1 MNDVLPGQA
10 EGCLFCG
17 NLKRE
22 AMRKPLILAL
32 LLAIVVVSLAAC
44 APTQIES
51 KQSPISV
58 YYAGAENAQ
67 MGVKAALDLAQQSG
81 TITLVSNPAQA
92 EALVL
97 NGVIPQG
104 IVPRVQDG
112 AGLLLILGPEITSRQ
127 VSELLGTPITVGHA
141 EEAASLVAHD
151 GSTDG
156 VLQDIVWSS
165 APQVRER
172 STIQG
177 WNGDPIVTGYET
189 GESILSK
196 ASIGKGQVY
205 LLAPALDGANTA
217 FQEWPY
223 FNYLIYNLTA
233 RAAQQA
239 PLSYADYPASSVPHA
254 NDRAIL
260 VVVLLIMTL
269 TAFAAFFIVRLY
281 SRTHP
286 EALDQMVASRENF
299 EAHEAHT
306 DWEDIGFHR
315 PIAGFLFAMMM
326 GLLIFIPL
334 LIYQNLILP
343 TYILPSAQA
352 MGLWGRVTQFFG
364 LAWTLFDLG
373 TGVAFVKFF
382 SQYRVHNPRRAV
394 QFGQL
399 YVWWQALSGA
409 FQVAL
414 VVMIAGSGIPHTT
427 YAVYT
432 WLIIAHTFIQIPG
445 FYQVMRNA
453 MYAQQRLDY
462 AQILDNAWALIW
474 PIVTQLMFV
483 PILWLWG
490 SNTPRMG
497 PALGGAVGM
506 AIAAYMVELFNFVLG
521 WWLYRRAGYNARL
534 FFLAHFD
541 LSVVKEAFR
550 FGLLEMSSSLVWAA
564 AQSFE
569 ILITQLRLINYTE
582 VWGNWIMA
590 SNFVFAFTVI
600 QNLNDGVMPAISE
613 AISHGRR
620 KLSQYY
626 ASMNYKWA
634 AFISAFLA
642 AVLLAIADRFILGS
656 AGREFERA
664 AIYVVPLII
673 WGSAQHLS
681 AIGDV
686 IALGSNRPG
695 LKLLMLGGEQ
705 VLRIALA
712 LLLVDRFQV
721 AGLIAAYLIAVLTRG
736 IVSYFVNSRL
746 CFKLRYYPWQSLA
759 APLLAGSVQYI
770 VLRFI
775 TGLIWQGD
783 EVTSIV
789 IFLIGI
795 LLSYPLYTFLY
806 GFFGGWDDATLEEA
820 RRASTMLPFLKFM
833 ARIFWVATFAGARL
847 SPLHNRFPITNRS
860 AAMEEARSLTAE
872 KINLASVGS

>member
-1 MNDVLPGQA
+1 
-10 EGCLFCG
+10 
-17 NLKRE
+17 
-22 AMRKPLILAL
+22 MRKALIPLVGLIVL
-32 LLAIVVVSLAAC
+32 LSAC
-44 APTQIES
+44 APVKVESTQ
-51 KQSPISV
+51 PPVRV
-58 YYAGAENAQ
+58 YYAGVESTAL
-67 MGVKAALDLAQQSG
+67 GVKAALDLAQQSG
-81 TITLVSNPAQA
+81 TIVLVGDPAQA
-92 EALVL
+92 NAIVL
-97 NGVIPQG
+97 NGT
-104 IVPRVQDG
+104 VPSDRAAIADRVQQG
-112 AGLLLILGPEITSRQ
+112 AGLLLIMGRDVTADQILT
-127 VSELLGTPITVGHA
+127 LLGQPLTIEIKSDPL
-141 EEAASLVAHD
+141 SLIAQD
-151 GSTDG
+151 GSDNG

-165 APQVRER
+165 APQVLDR
-172 STIQG
+172 SIVMG
-177 WNGDPIVTGYET
+177 LNGEPIVAGYET
-189 GESILSK
+189 GEAVLQTL
-196 ASIGKGQVY
+196 SIGSGQVY
-205 LLAPALDGANTA
+205 LLTPELNSVNTA

-223 FNYLIYNLTA
+223 FNYLIYNLTL
-233 RAAQQA
+233 RAAQHT
-239 PLSYADYPASSVPHA
+239 PLAFADYPASSVPHA
-254 NDRAIL
+254 GDRIVLVVIL
-260 VVVLLIMTL
+260 VLMGI
-269 TAFAAFFIVRLY
+269 TAVAFYIFVRRY
-281 SRTHP
+281 SKRHP
-286 EALDQMVASRENF
+286 EALDVMVADKQNF
-299 EAHEAHT
+299 EKHEAHS

-315 PIAGFLFAMMM
+315 PVAGFLFAMMM
-326 GLLIFIPL
+326 GLIIFIPL

-352 MGLWGRVTQFFG
+352 LGLWGRVTQFFG

-382 SQYRVHNPRRAV
+382 SQYRVHDPRRAV

-399 YVWWQALSGA
+399 YVWWQLLTGA

-414 VVMIAGSGIPHTT
+414 VVMLAGTGIPHTT

-432 WLIIAHTFIQIPG
+432 WLIIAHTFIQVPG
-445 FYQVMRNA
+445 FYGVMRNA

-474 PIVTQLMFV
+474 PIVTQVIFV
-483 PILWLWG
+483 PIFWVFG
-490 SNTPRMG
+490 SQTPVLG
-497 PALGGAVGM
+497 PAVGGAIGM
-506 AIAAYMVELFNFVLG
+506 AVAAYMVELFNFILG

-564 AQSFE
+564 GQSFE

-590 SNFVFAFTVI
+590 SNFVFAFSVL
-600 QNLNDGVMPAISE
+600 QNLTDGVMPAISE
-613 AISHGRR
+613 AVSHGRR

-626 ASMNYKWA
+626 ASMNYKWS

-664 AIYVVPLII
+664 AIYVVPLIF

-681 AIGDV
+681 VIGDT

-695 LKLLMLGGEQ
+695 LKLLMLLGEQ
-705 VLRIALA
+705 ALRIALA
-712 LLLVDRFQV
+712 LVLVDRFQV
-721 AGLIAAYLIAVLTRG
+721 AGLIAAYLIAVMTRG
-736 IVSYFVNSRL
+736 IASYFINSRL

-759 APLLAGSVQYI
+759 APLLAGVVQYV

-783 EVTSIV
+783 EVTSII

-795 LLSYPLYTFLY
+795 LFSYPLYTFLY

-820 RRASTMLPFLKFM
+820 KRAASMLPFLKFM
-833 ARIFWVATFAGARL
+833 ATIFWKATALGARL
-847 SPLHNRFPITNRS
+847 SPLHNRFPITNREP
-860 AAMEEARSLTAE
+860 AMEEARSLTAE
-872 KINLASVGS
+872 RVDLASITAEATA

>member
-1 MNDVLPGQA
+1 MRKSLMLI
-10 EGCLFCG
+10 GCLV
-17 NLKRE
+17 
-22 AMRKPLILAL
+22 
-32 LLAIVVVSLAAC
+32 IVLTAC
-44 APTQIES
+44 APVKVDSAQPP
-51 KQSPISV
+51 PIAV

-67 MGVKAALDLAQQSG
+67 MGVKAALDLGQQSG
-81 TITLVSNPAQA
+81 TIKLVADPTQAQTI
-92 EALVL
+92 VL
-97 NGVIPQG
+97 NGTSPSDVAPIAD
-104 IVPRVQDG
+104 RVAEG
-112 AGLLLILGPEITSRQ
+112 AGLLLIMGNDVKADQ
-127 VSELLGTPITVGHA
+127 VSTLLGKPITIETKDDA
-141 EEAASLVAHD
+141 LSLIPQE
-151 GSTDG
+151 GSSNAL
-156 VLQDIVWSS
+156 LQDIVWSS

-172 STIQG
+172 SIVSG
-177 WNGDPIVTGYET
+177 LNGEPIVTGYET
-189 GESILSK
+189 GEPILQT
-196 ASIGKGQVY
+196 ASVGKGQVY
-205 LLAPALDGANTA
+205 VFTPELNSVNTA

-223 FNYLIYNLTA
+223 FNYLIYNLAT
-233 RAAQQA
+233 RAAQHA
-239 PLSYADYPASSVPHA
+239 PLSFADYPASSVPHTGE
-254 NDRAIL
+254 RAIL
-260 VVVLLIMTL
+260 VVILLLMGV
-269 TAFAAFFIVRLY
+269 TAIIFFVFVRRY
-281 SRTHP
+281 SRRHP
-286 EALDQMVASRENF
+286 EALDAMVGDKKNF
-299 EAHEAHT
+299 EAHEANS

-315 PIAGFLFAMMM
+315 PVAGFLFAMMM

-382 SQYRVHNPRRAV
+382 SQYRVHDPRRAV

-399 YVWWQALSGA
+399 YVWWQLLSGA

-414 VVMIAGSGIPHTT
+414 VVMLAGAGIPHTT
-427 YAVYT
+427 YVVYT

-445 FYQVMRNA
+445 FYGVMRNA

-474 PIVTQLMFV
+474 PIVTQVLFV
-483 PILWLWG
+483 PIFWYFG
-490 SNTPRMG
+490 SNTPIIG
-497 PALGGAVGM
+497 PAIGGAIGM
-506 AIAAYMVELFNFVLG
+506 AIAAYMVELFNFILG

-564 AQSFE
+564 GQSFE

-590 SNFVFAFTVI
+590 SNFVFAFSVL
-600 QNLNDGVMPAISE
+600 QNLTDGVMPAISE

-681 AIGDV
+681 VIGDT

-695 LKLLMLGGEQ
+695 LKLLMLLGEQ
-705 VLRIALA
+705 TLRIVLA
-712 LLLVDRFQV
+712 ILLVDRFQV

-736 IVSYFVNSRL
+736 IASYFINSRY
-746 CFKLRYYPWQSLA
+746 CFKLRYYPWQSLV
-759 APLLAGSVQYI
+759 APLLAGAVQYV
-770 VLRFI
+770 VLRFV

-783 EVTSIV
+783 EVTSIL

-795 LLSYPLYTFLY
+795 LFSYPLYMFLY
-806 GFFGGWDDATLEEA
+806 GLFGGWDDATLEEA
-820 RRASTMLPFLKFM
+820 KRASAMLPFLKFM
-833 ARIFWVATFAGARL
+833 ATIFWKSTAFGARL
-847 SPLHNRFPITNRS
+847 SPLHNRFPITNR
-860 AAMEEARSLTAE
+860 AEAMEEARTLTAE
-872 KINLASVGS
+872 RVNLANISN

>member
-1 MNDVLPGQA
+1 
-10 EGCLFCG
+10 
-17 NLKRE
+17 
-22 AMRKPLILAL
+22 MRKLLILFVL
-32 LLAIVVVSLAAC
+32 LIVLLTAC
-44 APTQIES
+44 APAKVAGTQP
-51 KQSPISV
+51 PIRV

-81 TITLVSNPAQA
+81 TITLVTDPAQA
-92 EALVL
+92 QAFVL
-97 NGVIPQG
+97 NGVIPPG
-104 IVPRVQDG
+104 LAPHVR
-112 AGLLLILGPEITSRQ
+112 AGLGVMLILGPAISSQQ
-127 VSELLGTPITVGHA
+127 VSDLLGMPVTIEHA
-141 EEAASLVAHD
+141 EEAASLIAHE
-151 GSTDG
+151 GSSDG

-172 STIQG
+172 SIVKG
-177 WNGDPIVTGYET
+177 WNGEPIVTGYET

-196 ASIGKGQVY
+196 TLIGKGQVY
-205 LLAPALDGANTA
+205 LFTPALDSVNTS

-254 NDRAIL
+254 DDRLIL
-260 VVVLLIMTL
+260 VVVLLIMTV
-269 TAFAAFFIVRLY
+269 TAFGAFFFVRRY
-281 SRTHP
+281 SRAHP
-286 EALDQMVASRENF
+286 EALDQMVASRANF

-315 PIAGFLFAMMM
+315 PVAGFLFAMMM

-352 MGLWGRVTQFFG
+352 LGLWGRVTQFFG

-414 VVMIAGSGIPHTT
+414 VVMIAGSGIPHTS

-445 FYQVMRNA
+445 FYGVMRNA

-490 SNTPRMG
+490 SNTSMLG
-497 PALGGAVGM
+497 PALGGALGM

-541 LSVVKEAFR
+541 LSVIKEAFR

-569 ILITQLRLINYTE
+569 ILITQLRLVNYTE

-664 AIYVVPLII
+664 AIYVVPLIV

-705 VLRIALA
+705 VLRILLA
-712 LLLVDRFQV
+712 VLLVDRFQV

-736 IVSYFVNSRL
+736 IASYFINSRL
-746 CFKLRYYPWQSLA
+746 CFPLRYYPWQSLV
-759 APLLAGSVQYI
+759 APLLAGAVQYV
-770 VLRFI
+770 VLRFV
-775 TGLIWQGD
+775 TGVIWQGD
-783 EVTSIV
+783 EVTSII

-795 LLSYPLYTFLY
+795 LFSYPLYTFLY
-806 GFFGGWDDATLEEA
+806 GLFGGWDDATLAEA
-820 RRASTMLPFLKFM
+820 RRASAMLPFLKFM
-833 ARIFWVATFAGARL
+833 ARIFWTATAIGARL
-847 SPLHNRFPITNRS
+847 SPLHNRFPITNR
-860 AAMEEARSLTAE
+860 ADAMEEAHSLTAE
-872 KINLASVGS
+872 KINLARVSN

>member
-1 MNDVLPGQA
+1 
-10 EGCLFCG
+10 
-17 NLKRE
+17 
-22 AMRKPLILAL
+22 MRKSAILLVCL
-32 LLAIVVVSLAAC
+32 LLLLTAC
-44 APTQIES
+44 APAKVTKTQP
-51 KQSPISV
+51 PIKV
-58 YYAGAENAQ
+58 YYTGVENASL
-67 MGVKAALDLAQQSG
+67 GVRAALDLAQQSG
-81 TITLVSNPAQA
+81 TLTLVGDPAQA
-92 EALVL
+92 QAFVL
-97 NGVIPQG
+97 NGR
-104 IVPRVQDG
+104 VPSDAAAIANRVKQG
-112 AGLLLILGPEITSRQ
+112 AGLLLIPGKDVSADQ
-127 VSELLGTPITVGHA
+127 VSTLLGKPVTLETKDDA
-141 EEAASLVAHD
+141 LSLIPQA
-151 GSTDG
+151 GSTNG
-156 VLQDIVWSS
+156 LLQDIVWSS

-172 STIQG
+172 SIVTG
-177 WNGDPIVTGYET
+177 LNGEPLVTGYET
-189 GESILSK
+189 GEAILQTA
-196 ASIGKGQVY
+196 ASGRGQVY
-205 LLAPALDGANTA
+205 VFTPELNDVNTA

-233 RAAQQA
+233 RAAQQT
-239 PLSYADYPASSVPHA
+239 PLSFADYPASAVPHEGE
-254 NDRAIL
+254 RAVL
-260 VVVLLIMTL
+260 VVILLVMGV
-269 TAFAAFFIVRLY
+269 TAAAFFVFVRRY
-281 SRTHP
+281 SQRHP
-286 EALDQMVASRENF
+286 EALDVMVADRENF
-299 EAHEAHT
+299 EKREANS

-315 PIAGFLFAMMM
+315 PVAGFLFAMMM

-343 TYILPSAQA
+343 NYILPSAQA
-352 MGLWGRVTQFFG
+352 LGLWGRVTQFFG

-373 TGVAFVKFF
+373 TGVAFIKFF
-382 SQYRVHNPRRAV
+382 SQYRVHDPRRAV

-399 YVWWQALSGA
+399 YVWWQTLSGA

-414 VVMIAGSGIPHTT
+414 VVMLAGTGIPHTT

-445 FYQVMRNA
+445 FYGVMRNA

-474 PIVTQLMFV
+474 PIVTQVIFV
-483 PILWLWG
+483 PIFWYFG
-490 SNTPRMG
+490 TQAPIMG
-497 PALGGAVGM
+497 PAIGGAIGM
-506 AIAAYMVELFNFVLG
+506 AIAAYMVELFNFILG

-541 LSVVKEAFR
+541 LSVIKEAFR
-550 FGLLEMSSSLVWAA
+550 FGILEMSSSLAWAA
-564 AQSFE
+564 GQSFE

-582 VWGNWIMA
+582 VWGNWILA

-600 QNLNDGVMPAISE
+600 NNLNDGVMPAISE

-664 AIYVVPLII
+664 AIYVVPLIV

-681 AIGDV
+681 YIGDT

-695 LKLLMLGGEQ
+695 LKLLMLLGEQ
-705 VLRIALA
+705 TLRIVLA
-712 LLLVDRFQV
+712 ILLVDRFQV

-736 IVSYFVNSRL
+736 IASYFINSRL

-759 APLLAGSVQYI
+759 APLLAGTVQYL
-770 VLRFI
+770 VLRFV

-783 EVTSIV
+783 EVTSII

-795 LLSYPLYTFLY
+795 LFSYPLYTFLY

-820 RRASTMLPFLKFM
+820 KRAASMLPFLKFM
-833 ARIFWVATFAGARL
+833 ATIFWKATALGARL
-847 SPLHNRFPITNRS
+847 SPLHNRVPITNRDE
-860 AAMEEARSLTAE
+860 AMEEARSLTIE
-872 KINLASVGS
+872 KVNLASISH